1 MWKPRLYI
9 KTSAFIQFK
18 HNNTNSEECDIAHL
32 IKCKKKG
39 PYYAHL
45 GTGMF
50 TLYLKE
56 LAHMHYEV
64 LQNCFLP
71 HIFNSLLGES
81 QMVLIGQMA
90 L

>member
-1 MWKPRLYI
+1 
-9 KTSAFIQFK
+9 
-18 HNNTNSEECDIAHL
+18 
-32 IKCKKKG
+32 
-39 PYYAHL
+39 
-45 GTGMF
+45 MF

-71 HIFNSLLGES
+71 HILNSLLGKS

>member
-1 MWKPRLYI
+1 
-9 KTSAFIQFK
+9 
-18 HNNTNSEECDIAHL
+18 
-32 IKCKKKG
+32 
-39 PYYAHL
+39 
-45 GTGMF
+45 MF

-81 QMVLIGQMA
+81 PDGPDWSDGTMNVRVCLLHTEQHKVLA
-90 L
+90 TL

>member
-9 KTSAFIQFK
+9 KTSAFIQFR
-18 HNNTNSEECDIAHL
+18 HNNTNSEECDIAHI

-56 LAHMHYEV
+56 LAHMYYEV

-71 HIFNSLLGES
+71 HIFNSLLGEA
-81 QMVLIGQMA
+81 QMALIGQMA